1 MWQLPLFECGEKQLT
16 YYLVLSPSHNQ
27 SNLVRQSSLILLLI
41 LCCSFTA
48 QGQLF
53 KKKKGGKKGRKVELS
68 SDSVAIEVTDITFEN
83 INKIPLYRNLK
94 ALKKIEQL
102 DKEMK
107 WKELYPE
114 LREYVSNF
122 GILNFAYDT
131 YYLWRLAKLTEVF
144 GSEEQAKPLYRL
156 VLKHHRR
163 GLDITNVLARYD
175 SINRNRKEYYVPLE
189 YYYELV
195 EYRRQ
200 VDTLMPPR
208 GVLTSMG
215 NLINSKLEDYAPAMV
230 MDDNAILFT
239 SKRNSYNDG
248 IEDIINEDIFISQKT
263 DIWEEAKMFE
273 SINSRYNEG
282 SATMTKDGKT
292 IYFSRCGS
300 PDGFGNCD
308 LYVSNYQ
315 GDTLW
320 TEPENMGGWV
330 NSTGWDSHPKLSPT
344 EDTLYF
350 SSDRQGG
357 FGLADIYYT
366 YKNAKGRWV
375 VPQNMGPVINTRLN
389 EVSPFFHP
397 EHHVLYFSS
406 NGHLLN
412 FGDYDIYKAY
422 NIDGKWSEPTNIG
435 PLVNGPG
442 TEFYFSIDRKSSDI
456 FYARSVKE
464 SMKNLDLY
472 SFPLPM
478 EGQPLAT
485 TLFTGKIED
494 DQGNTPLNAIVSI
507 IDLDEGVEVAPK
519 FVRDDGTFDF
529 SLINKRNY
537 LLVIQGDDFFRIEK
551 LFYLDGET
559 EYEGEVERVTSKIE
573 FTTLEFENGKSDILP
588 GMKPDLQKVVD
599 FLIDH
604 PNFKVIV
611 SGHTDSS
618 GSADLNLQLSQDRA
632 DAIRDY
638 VLFQGIL
645 APDRVTA
652 IGYGSQKPIVKDEK
666 TEEDRRLNR
675 RVEFEIYRDAPAE
688 TGKITKPNGGN

>member
-1 MWQLPLFECGEKQLT
+1 M
-16 YYLVLSPSHNQ
+16 
-27 SNLVRQSSLILLLI
+27 NLKRQSCFILLII

-68 SDSVAIEVTDITFEN
+68 SDSVAIEVTDLTFKN
-83 INKIPLYRNLK
+83 INKVPLYRNLK
-94 ALKKIEQL
+94 ELKKIEKL
-102 DKEMK
+102 DKEKK
-107 WKELYPE
+107 WKELYPK
-114 LREYVSNF
+114 LKEYVSNF
-122 GILNFAYDT
+122 GVLNFAYDT

-144 GSEEQAKPLYRL
+144 SSPEQAKPLYRL

-163 GLDITNVLARYD
+163 GLDIKNVLARYD
-175 SINRNRKEYYVPLE
+175 SINRNRKDYFVPLE

-215 NLINSKLEDYAPAMV
+215 NLINSVREDYAPSMAMN
-230 MDDNAILFT
+230 DNAVLFT
-239 SKRNSYNDG
+239 SKRNSYHDG
-248 IEDIINEDIFISQKT
+248 IKDIINEDIFISRKT
-263 DIWEEAKMFE
+263 EVWEEAEMFE
-273 SINSRYNEG
+273 SINSQYNEG
-282 SATMTKDGKT
+282 SATMTRDGKT
-292 IYFSRCGS
+292 IFFSRCGS
-300 PDGFGNCD
+300 PDSFGNCD
-308 LYVSNYQ
+308 LYFSTYQ
-315 GDTLW
+315 GDTLWTERERSDTLW
-320 TEPENMGGWV
+320 TEPENMGGWI
-330 NSTGWDSHPKLSPT
+330 NSTGWDSHPTLSPT

-366 YKNAKGRWV
+366 YKNSKDQWV
-375 VPQNMGPVINTRLN
+375 EPQNMGPVINTRYN

-397 EHHVLYFSS
+397 EHDDVLYFSS

-422 NIDGKWSEPTNIG
+422 HIDDKWSEPTNIG
-435 PLVNGPG
+435 PLVNGTG
-442 TEFYFSIDRKSSDI
+442 TEFYFSIDRESNDI
-456 FYARSVKE
+456 FYSRSRQE

-485 TLFTGKIED
+485 TLFSGKIED
-494 DQGNTPLNAIVSI
+494 DNGNTPANAIVSI

-519 FVRDDGTFDF
+519 YVREDGSFDF
-529 SLINKRNY
+529 NLINNRNY

-551 LFYLDGET
+551 LFYLEGET
-559 EYEGEVERVTSKIE
+559 EYEGKIERVTSKIE
-573 FTTLEFENGKSDILP
+573 FTNMEFENGKADILP
-588 GMKPDLQKVVD
+588 AMKPDLQKVVD

-604 PNFKVIV
+604 PKFKVNV

-638 VLFQGIL
+638 VLFRGIL
-645 APDRVTA
+645 TPDRVTA
-652 IGYGSQKPIVKDEK
+652 IGYGSQKPIVKNEK

-675 RVEFEIYRDAPAE
+675 RVEFEIYRDAPAD
-688 TGKITKPNGGN
+688 TGKITKPNNGGN